1 MTRSQQGELPVL
13 DHIKLETLDTDGALR
28 EAAEDAG
35 LDRSAFLKRGAGLG
49 AGFVAGGVLFS
60 GLASP
65 AQAAISSRK
74 RSKGNDLKI
83 GNYAL
88 TLEYL
93 EAEFYAQAIKNGAF
107 ANEQYRTFAG
117 ITGDHEAQHVKALKG
132 LLGKAAVKKPTFDFG
147 DTVTDPQKFGATAQ
161 VLEDTGV
168 AAYAGQGPNI
178 LQKPIVQ
185 AALSIHSVEARHA
198 GWIRYLNT
206 GGLGEP
212 SRLPAPKAFDTPLS
226 EKAVLS
232 AVTKTGFIS

>member
-1 MTRSQQGELPVL
+1 VL
-13 DHIKLETLDTDGALR
+13 NHIKLETLDADGALR
-28 EAAEDAG
+28 ENAEAAG
-35 LDRSAFLKRGAGLG
+35 LGRSDFLKRGLGLG
-49 AGFVAGGVLFS
+49 AGFMAGGVLFS

-65 AQAAISSRK
+65 AQAAISTAK
-74 RSKGNDLKI
+74 RSKANDVKI

-117 ITGDHEAQHVKALKG
+117 ITGKHEADHVAALKK
-132 LLGKAAVKKPTFDFG
+132 LLGSAAVKKPTFDFG
-147 DTVTDPQKFGATAQ
+147 DTVTDANKFGATAQ

-178 LQKPIVQ
+178 LQKPVVQ

-198 GWIRYLNT
+198 AWIRYLNT
-206 GGLGEP
+206 GGLGD
-212 SRLPAPKAFDTPLS
+212 SSKLPAPKAFDAPLS

-232 AVTKTGFIS
+232 AVTKTGFIAG